1 MSMTHDEMIAVIQ
14 AAKEGKTIQI
24 KGNISGEWNDA
35 SGCRFN
41 FVQCQYR
48 IKPEPL
54 VLWVVYRGKCL
65 HLSSDNEIH
74 AKRYLESQK
83 GVTGYTLKK
92 FVEVTE

>member
-24 KGNISGEWNDA
+24 KGNIYGEWNDA

-54 VLWVVYRGKCL
+54 VLWVAF
-65 HLSSDNEIH
+65 HSDGGLYAVRNTEDGLRALLGNSKALI
-74 AKRYLESQK
+74 
-83 GVTGYTLKK
+83 KK